1 MAYRD
6 VESLV
11 DEQLS
16 LANQVSKRSA
26 ATPSLWSNEMGPWGF
41 VWRQETVAM
50 QELSR
55 TGKVSSLFL
64 FLFLFLLL
72 PLPLSLS
79 LSSFK
84 LPRLFLFLFLFVLVF
99 VFVFVFLFFSF
110 DETHNNI
117 LTLPFCNI
125 YDFPPP
131 KILPSI
137 VRRDLY
143 DIDAALAGSRCLAAP
158 QRATAAALRK
168 GEVPRA
174 WIQLSGPSLRTLP
187 EWADRQQKRFMQIRL
202 VHGAM
207 SSKRHKGR
215 GGSRSVADDLPSI
228 APPAPLVT
236 WLPGLF
242 SPRRFVAAL
251 RQAAARRAREEER
264 MRLLVRYE
272 GILAG
277 SIVSDA
283 PLSSTTSGAGSPGI
297 NGDGGDENRGV
308 KLLAGADRFIV
319 VADVQ
324 KRRIDEIV
332 NMSDKGAFVSGVA
345 LAGARWDRA
354 GLELRRARA
363 EETFDILPPLL
374 IRVLKPE
381 DYRPPRFTAALPM
394 YVLTAHLLTFIL
406 DLLPY
411 PWVLPSL
418 PSFIM
423 YGTSV
428 P

>member
-1 MAYRD
+1 M
-6 VESLV
+6 
-11 DEQLS
+11 
-16 LANQVSKRSA
+16 
-26 ATPSLWSNEMGPWGF
+26 
-41 VWRQETVAM
+41 
-50 QELSR
+50 
-55 TGKVSSLFL
+55 
-64 FLFLFLLL
+64 
-72 PLPLSLS
+72 
-79 LSSFK
+79 
-84 LPRLFLFLFLFVLVF
+84 
-99 VFVFVFLFFSF
+99 
-110 DETHNNI
+110 I
-117 LTLPFCNI
+117 
-125 YDFPPP
+125 FPPP

-332 NMSDKGAFVSGVA
+332 NKSDKGAFVSGVA

-411 PWVLPSL
+411 PRVLPSL
-418 PSFIM
+418 PYFIM

-428 P
+428 AYLLTYLLYLLTYLLLKVSIT